1 MIGFG
6 LLVLL
11 LVACS
16 DANDTPSS
24 GEKDNNINNEGIE
37 EEPEDVTLL
46 FLSDFSEEYFDE
58 YVKEVIEEEF
68 SYITLDYIHGTS
80 LDFEELIAEGSVPD
94 LFRVENLLHVK
105 SLAEFDMDF
114 PLDDLIEKYSFDL
127 DALEPNLMEFIRR
140 QNDDHKILALPYNQ
154 TVWGT
159 FYNKD
164 VFDQFGQAYPED
176 GMTWDEIIDLAAE
189 VTGERN
195 GVQYRGLHIDIP
207 SDAASAYPVSLTDPE
222 TGKSLMQEEEAF
234 TNFFTMIDKMANIP
248 GNLPEGDEQIFK
260 TWGGA
265 FTEGNI
271 AMMPYYGPSLYFLD
285 TDGLDWDVV
294 TYPTWDDQP
303 GVGPLANGHA
313 NAISPHTEHKDAA
326 FQVISYLASEE
337 YQMMLAKEG
346 EAPSVVNQDI
356 LDVFAEE
363 VEGVEDLNLEAF
375 FAIDPSLGPENVSKY
390 DEFVGLWDKAG
401 EFIESGD
408 DVNTFLRKLDDEFN
422 AAVEAGKADKG
433 WD

>member
-1 MIGFG
+1 MERKIRIMKYIKTKWMIGFG

-140 QNDDHKILALPYNQ
+140 QDDDHKILALPYNQ
-154 TVWGT
+154 TVW
-159 FYNKD
+159 
-164 VFDQFGQAYPED
+164 
-176 GMTWDEIIDLAAE
+176 
-189 VTGERN
+189 
-195 GVQYRGLHIDIP
+195 
-207 SDAASAYPVSLTDPE
+207 
-222 TGKSLMQEEEAF
+222 
-234 TNFFTMIDKMANIP
+234 
-248 GNLPEGDEQIFK
+248 
-260 TWGGA
+260 
-265 FTEGNI
+265 
-271 AMMPYYGPSLYFLD
+271 
-285 TDGLDWDVV
+285 
-294 TYPTWDDQP
+294 
-303 GVGPLANGHA
+303 
-313 NAISPHTEHKDAA
+313 
-326 FQVISYLASEE
+326 
-337 YQMMLAKEG
+337 
-346 EAPSVVNQDI
+346 
-356 LDVFAEE
+356 
-363 VEGVEDLNLEAF
+363 
-375 FAIDPSLGPENVSKY
+375 
-390 DEFVGLWDKAG
+390 
-401 EFIESGD
+401 
-408 DVNTFLRKLDDEFN
+408 
-422 AAVEAGKADKG
+422 
-433 WD
+433 